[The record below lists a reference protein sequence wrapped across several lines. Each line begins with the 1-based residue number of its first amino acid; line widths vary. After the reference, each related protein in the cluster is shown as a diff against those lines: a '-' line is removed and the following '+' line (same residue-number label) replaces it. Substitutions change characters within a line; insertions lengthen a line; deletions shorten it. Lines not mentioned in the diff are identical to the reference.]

1 MQKSFIADLSAA
13 AFMMVG
19 AIPAQAQLVASTIP
33 AVLSICPDNAA
44 TPCVPA
50 VQSFISQQAA
60 GSQRDADLVALV
72 VQLAG
77 VAQNPSTTQPMCLDI
92 ADGIR
97 AAGEAVQDGAQAQ
110 EIQNIADALC
120 AGGATTAATPERK
133 TPQSINS
140 SSPKAPQPPSEVL
153 CCSGGQEF
161 GFLNLLKFEGDV
173 VQVASVGTLL
183 VATCPQPPCYEPR

>member
-1 MQKSFIADLSAA
+1 MQKSFIAALSAA

-72 VQLAG
+72 AQLAG

-120 AGGATTAATPERK
+120 AGGATTAATKQRS
-133 TPQSINS
+133 TPKSINS
-140 SSPKAPQPPSEVL
+140 SSPKAPQPEPCPASFQVEGL
-153 CCSGGQEF
+153 TF
-161 GFLNLLKFEGDV
+161 GTDLGLS
-173 VQVASVGTLL
+173 QILL
-183 VATCPQPPCYEPR
+183 VTAEIPPCEPIPREQLVNT